1 MINETIFH
9 GLIEALSR
17 GESLQSAMFSFYN
30 AGYSKQEI
38 EGAARELYKQTGGQA
53 EKVINP
59 SKLSQEIEKPRVT
72 KEVQDKSSEYTE
84 KPVVP
89 ENYLKPNVPIEY
101 EEQLENKKEIKE
113 ETKKEKKPGFMSKL
127 KSKFKSK
134 PKEEKKPETKLKPV
148 QEIKKPKIQ
157 PKPEPVQEIKPQPK
171 PELKPEPKP
180 ELIQEIKKPEIK
192 PQPKSV
198 QIVST
203 SREPDESVE
212 ELNSRIESA
221 ISTLRNIRLPS
232 KIEIINLEAER
243 KPVSATQRVSNY
255 GYKDPSKQA
264 GQGTIILLIF
274 LFILFLGA
282 LISIFVFKD
291 KLIELFTA
299 WNLA

>member
-38 EGAARELYKQTGGQA
+38 EEAARELYKQTGGQA

-59 SKLSQEIEKPRVT
+59 SKLSQEIEKPRVA
-72 KEVQDKSSEYTE
+72 KEVQDKSSEYAE

-89 ENYLKPNVPIEY
+89 ENYLKPKVPVEY
-101 EEQLENKKEIKE
+101 GEQLESKKEIKE
-113 ETKKEKKPGFMSKL
+113 ETEKEKKPGFMSKL

-134 PKEEKKPETKLKPV
+134 PKEEKKPKILPKPQPKPEPKPEPV
-148 QEIKKPKIQ
+148 QEIKKPEIKPQ
-157 PKPEPVQEIKPQPK
+157 PKPEPKPEPVQEIKPQPK
-171 PELKPEPKP
+171 
-180 ELIQEIKKPEIK
+180 
-192 PQPKSV
+192 SV

-203 SREPDESVE
+203 PREPDESVE
-212 ELNSRIESA
+212 ELNNRIESA

-264 GQGTIILLIF
+264 GQGTIMLLIF

-282 LISIFVFKD
+282 LISVFVFKD

>member
-30 AGYSKQEI
+30 AGYNKQEI

-59 SKLSQEIEKPRVT
+59 SKIPQEIEKSIVA
-72 KEVQDKSSEYTE
+72 KEVQDKSLEYSE

-89 ENYLKPNVPIEY
+89 ETYLKPKISPEY
-101 EEQLENKKEIKE
+101 EEQPEIKKEIKKKE
-113 ETKKEKKPGFMSKL
+113 EKEKKPGFFSRL

-134 PKEEKKPETKLKPV
+134 PKEEQEIKPVKEIEKPKTKLKP
-148 QEIKKPKIQ
+148 ISQ
-157 PKPEPVQEIKPQPK
+157 P
-171 PELKPEPKP
+171 KPEPKP
-180 ELIQEIKKPEIK
+180 EPEPEFIEEIEKPEIKPEPKPQPK

-212 ELNSRIESA
+212 DLNNRIESA

-243 KPVSATQRVSNY
+243 KPASTIQRVSNY
-255 GYKDPSKQA
+255 GSKDPSNQA
-264 GQGTIILLIF
+264 GQGIIILLIL
-274 LFILFLGA
+274 LFIFFLGA
-282 LISIFVFKD
+282 LISVFVFKD
-291 KLIELFTA
+291 QLIELFTA

>member
-59 SKLSQEIEKPRVT
+59 KKISQEIVKPRIT
-72 KEVQDKSSEYTE
+72 QEVQDESSEHAE

-89 ENYLKPNVPIEY
+89 ESYLRPKIPIKY
-101 EEQLENKKEIKE
+101 EVQPDNKKEIKE
-113 ETKKEKKPGFMSKL
+113 KIEKEKKPSFMSRL

-134 PKEEKKPETKLKPV
+134 SKEE
-148 QEIKKPKIQ
+148 QKI
-157 PKPEPVQEIKPQPK
+157 EP
-171 PELKPEPKP
+171 
-180 ELIQEIKKPEIK
+180 IQEIKKPEPK
-192 PQPKSV
+192 PQPKPEPIQEIKKPEPKPQPKPEPIQEIKKLEPKSV

-212 ELNSRIESA
+212 DLNNRIESA

-243 KPVSATQRVSNY
+243 KPTSAIQRVSDY
-255 GYKDPSKQA
+255 GYKSSPKQA
-264 GQGTIILLIF
+264 GQGIIILLIF
-274 LFILFLGA
+274 LFVLFLGA
-282 LISIFVFKD
+282 LISVFVFKD